1 MKKRFE
7 RRRRDFK
14 KFWNIYKSNKLGLF
28 GLGIIIFF
36 IIIAVFSPYIA
47 THDPNKTNPAE
58 YLAPPSQKNW
68 FGSNEVGQD
77 LFSRNIYGSR
87 ISLIVGFLA
96 AAVAISIGVII
107 GLISG
112 YFGGWIDEILMR
124 ITDFFLVIPALV
136 LMIVVAALLGQSL
149 INVIIVIGVLSWS
162 STARIVRSM
171 ALSIREWPFIE
182 GARAS
187 GGGDFYIIFKHIL
200 PNVMPIV
207 YANAALTISNAIFSQ
222 AALVFLGVG
231 DVSDI
236 SWGSILHYAF
246 SSGALGTGKW
256 WYFVPPGVFILLMI
270 YGFILI
276 GYSLEEI
283 LNPRLR
289 RR

>member
-1 MKKRFE
+1 MRIG
-7 RRRRDFK
+7 RRWRDFK
-14 KFWNIYKSNKLGLF
+14 KFWGVYKSNKLGLF
-28 GLGIIIFF
+28 GLIIIIFF
-36 IIIAVFSPYIA
+36 VIMAIFAPYIS
-47 THDPNKTNPAE
+47 THDPNKTNPAD
-58 YLAPPSQKNW
+58 YLLPPSLKHW
-68 FGSNEVGQD
+68 FGTNEVGQD

-96 AAVAISIGVII
+96 AAVAIFIGVII

-112 YFGGWIDEILMR
+112 YFGGWIDEVLMR

-136 LMIVVAALLGQSL
+136 LMIVVAALLGPSL

-171 ALSIREWPFIE
+171 ALTIREWPFIE

-187 GGGDFYIIFKHIL
+187 GGGDFYIIFRHIL

-231 DVSDI
+231 NVSDI

-256 WYFVPPGVFILLMI
+256 WYFIPPGVFILLLI
-270 YGFILI
+270 YGFILV